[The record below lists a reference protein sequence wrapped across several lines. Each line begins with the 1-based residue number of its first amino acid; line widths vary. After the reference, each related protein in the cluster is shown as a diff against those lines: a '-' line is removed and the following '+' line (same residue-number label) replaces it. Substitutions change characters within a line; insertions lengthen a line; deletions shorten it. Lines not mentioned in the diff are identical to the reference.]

1 MYNYGFDAILGILFF
16 GFPILVY
23 LTFILFDGI
32 GYFRDKFHFTIRT
45 R

>member
-1 MYNYGFDAILGILFF
+1 MFNYGFDGILGLIFF
-16 GFPILVY
+16 AFPFFIY
-23 LTFILFDGI
+23 FTNILFDGI